1 MIKLV
6 FVTLA
11 LIIGGLNIQAQY
23 FYKDIISNY
32 ESQKQWALYKANN
45 IKTIQIQSY
54 FTDNELDNE
63 FNVVQKNNDAFT
75 KAITTTKTDKEKNVF
90 TIVLYNA
97 QNKVIKSIDSSETDV
112 ATTSIIYNDENRIKA
127 INTTCLS
134 NNNYITTETH
144 LWFYDKDGNPNK
156 MFLIKGNADTTII
169 KFMADGDGNITDEI
183 HERKKIIT
191 ANYMYYYDA
200 AGNLTD
206 IVRFNEKI
214 KQLLPDLMFT
224 YNTNGTLQKMIQL
237 EPSKNE
243 YHTFV
248 FDYNPKGL
256 KVEERMYYKKF
267 TQTLGKLV
275 YLYK

>member
-1 MIKLV
+1 
-6 FVTLA
+6 
-11 LIIGGLNIQAQY
+11 
-23 FYKDIISNY
+23 
-32 ESQKQWALYKANN
+32 
-45 IKTIQIQSY
+45 
-54 FTDNELDNE
+54 
-63 FNVVQKNNDAFT
+63 
-75 KAITTTKTDKEKNVF
+75 
-90 TIVLYNA
+90 
-97 QNKVIKSIDSSETDV
+97 
-112 ATTSIIYNDENRIKA
+112 
-127 INTTCLS
+127 
-134 NNNYITTETH
+134 
-144 LWFYDKDGNPNK
+144 
-156 MFLIKGNADTTII
+156 
-169 KFMADGDGNITDEI
+169 
-183 HERKKIIT
+183 
-191 ANYMYYYDA
+191 MYYYDA